1 MVEIQALPLPD
12 KALQLTGI
20 SPKQITPHYSD
31 LYLGYVTRINKIRGL
46 LQDGINDPLIFR
58 GLKVEET
65 FNLDGVKLHE
75 LYFYN
80 LNARGGE
87 PHPALLT
94 ALTHNFGSFDAW
106 LQDFMATG
114 MAARGWTVLAYDPR
128 DNGLHNILLDAHNV
142 GVISSWTP
150 LLVLDVYEHAYYI
163 DFGTAKKAY
172 IDAFIKNIDW
182 QVVNTRYQAIQCL
195 EADR

>member
-1 MVEIQALPLPD
+1 
-12 KALQLTGI
+12 
-20 SPKQITPHYSD
+20 
-31 LYLGYVTRINKIRGL
+31 
-46 LQDGINDPLIFR
+46 
-58 GLKVEET
+58 
-65 FNLDGVKLHE
+65 
-75 LYFYN
+75 
-80 LNARGGE
+80 
-87 PHPALLT
+87 
-94 ALTHNFGSFDAW
+94 
-106 LQDFMATG
+106 MATG
-114 MAARGWTVLAYDPR
+114 MAARGWTVLAYDTR